1 MPVVENNRILEH
13 KLEVLYDVITD
24 VESYS
29 EFIPWCK
36 KVTVITERT
45 NEVIS
50 DVNVEFLFI
59 KEKYRSIAKFE
70 PPEEKD
76 GEIIAKVDIEM
87 LEGPFEYFST
97 IWVLKSVNKD
107 KNKTLVDFRCDFSFK
122 NKIYDGIASTVLMA
136 ANDKII
142 NAFIKRTDFISKKS

>member
-1 MPVVENNRILEH
+1 MPIVENKRILEH
-13 KLEVLYDVITD
+13 RLELLYDVITD

-36 KVTVITERT
+36 KVTIITEKT

-59 KEKYRSIAKFE
+59 KEKYRSIANFE
-70 PPEEKD
+70 PPQKKD
-76 GEIIAKVDIEM
+76 GDIIAKVDIEM

-97 IWVLKSVNKD
+97 IWILKSVNE
-107 KNKTLVDFRCDFSFK
+107 NKTLVDFKCDFSFK

-142 NAFIKRTDFISKKS
+142 NAFVKRTDFVSKKS

>member
-1 MPVVENNRILEH
+1 MPLVENNRILEH

-36 KVTVITERT
+36 KVTIINEKT
-45 NEVIS
+45 NAVIS

-59 KEKYRSIAKFE
+59 REKYRSIAKFE
-70 PPEEKD
+70 PPAQQEGD
-76 GEIIAKVDIEM
+76 IIARVDIEM

-97 IWVLKSVNKD
+97 IWILKSVD
-107 KNKTLVDFRCDFSFK
+107 ENKTLVDFKCDFSFK

-142 NAFIKRTDFISKKS
+142 NAFIKRTDFVSKRS